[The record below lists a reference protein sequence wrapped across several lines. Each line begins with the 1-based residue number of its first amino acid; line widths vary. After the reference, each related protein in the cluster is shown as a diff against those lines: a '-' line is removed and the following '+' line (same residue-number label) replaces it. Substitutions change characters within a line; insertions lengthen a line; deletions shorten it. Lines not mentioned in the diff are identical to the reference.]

1 MINKDKNKRS
11 FSNRVRKWVGLGP
24 VQIVAALFLYWAL
37 IFFFVMLEVELAED
51 AMNDDEI
58 GFALFVMLPLIV
70 LFGSALIRSVW
81 RK

>member
-24 VQIVAALFLYWAL
+24 VQIVAALFLYWVL
-37 IFFFVMLEVELAED
+37 IFFFAILEVDLAED
-51 AMNDDEI
+51 AWQDEDVGI
-58 GFALFVMLPLIV
+58 AMFVMLPLIV
-70 LFGSALIRSVW
+70 LFGSALIRSIW

>member
-24 VQIVAALFLYWAL
+24 VQIVFAIFLYWAL
-37 IFFFVMLEVELAED
+37 IFFFKMLDVRFAVVATESGEE
-51 AMNDDEI
+51 

-81 RK
+81 HK